1 MGLAWR
7 FDASSALTRKEVNNK
22 MKCLDEFTDG
32 FKHCDQK
39 LKVLEGKRQFRK

>member
-7 FDASSALTRKEVNNK
+7 FDASSALMRKEVNNK
-22 MKCLDEFTDG
+22 DEFTDG